1 MATQINTTNLPSQ
14 PLPTVALV
22 LGPPD
27 KPADGRCYTLRLNGY
42 EVLVDA
48 RDKGKP
54 GDIVVL
60 WPKKKGPVV
69 TRRLARVAPYPG
81 DADRPD
87 PRADRYYFADLA
99 EGYTFNVALNKVAAI
114 HKVVGDLN

>member
-1 MATQINTTNLPSQ
+1 MADASNTTNLPS
-14 PLPTVALV
+14 PTLPIVDLV
-22 LGPPD
+22 LPPD

-81 DADRPD
+81 DSDRPD
-87 PRADRYYFADLA
+87 PHRLHSPFLF
-99 EGYTFNVALNKVAAI
+99 FNDSATSSLLRK
-114 HKVVGDLN
+114 